1 MVTMAVTA
9 NKPCLRG
16 TRQTLRRR
24 ASLAGTFSVLAL
36 TLLANP
42 ANAADWKFTPSVGAF
57 ATYSDNANQSASNP
71 QDALILGVTPGFT
84 LRSSGSRRVQ
94 ATLNYGLSEVAR
106 FSNDNSSNAYHH
118 LGAVGKAELIDDFLF
133 IDGSANISQQL
144 ISLLGSTA
152 DASVNNSNQT
162 TVGTY
167 SLSPYIQKRFG
178 TFANLQ
184 ARYST
189 SGAIFQNNV
198 AASAASNAF
207 TTSLTSGT
215 QFNDLSWGLNY
226 AIRKVDNYNA
236 ALSTNNANNTF
247 ESASAQLGYTL
258 TRKFRVF
265 GTVGHDW
272 NDYLSSTGTSG
283 SSYSVGFGWAPS
295 RLTSVEASV
304 GERYFGR
311 TYSLSSSHRT
321 RLSHWTVRYSED
333 VSDISQQFLQQS
345 SRIFWVCNG
354 TSLFETP
361 DINPPAGQTGCVGP
375 ITAGQL
381 ALYYSNYGVSTAD
394 LIAAGLLNVASANG
408 VYIIKSFTAG
418 VSWDIHR
425 LGFGLSAQDTRR
437 LYQVFGNAQDHIQGV
452 TGSVSY
458 RISPQTTASSSL
470 SFTRTSLD
478 SVLTGGQGQT
488 NDDRILSLGLNHRFA
503 QKLNGA
509 LIFRHTQRSS
519 DVANS
524 GYQENNLTASVNM
537 SF

>member
-1 MVTMAVTA
+1 MAVTA
-9 NKPCLRG
+9 NKSCLGSTMR
-16 TRQTLRRR
+16 TLRRP
-24 ASLAGTFSVLAL
+24 AFLAGAFSVFALA
-36 TLLANP
+36 LLANP
-42 ANAADWKFTPSVGAF
+42 VNAEDWKFTPSVGAF
-57 ATYSDNANQSASNP
+57 ATYTDNANQSATNP
-71 QDALILGVTPGFT
+71 QDALILGVTPSFT
-84 LRSSGSRRVQ
+84 LRSAGSRRIQ
-94 ATLNYGLSEVAR
+94 ATLTYGLSEVAR

-118 LGAVGKAELIDDFLF
+118 LSAVGKAELIDDFLF

-144 ISLLGSTA
+144 ISLLGSPA
-152 DASVNNSNQT
+152 DASINNSNQT

-167 SLSPYIQKRFG
+167 SISPYIKKRLG

-189 SGAIFQNNV
+189 SGAIFQKNV
-198 AASAASNAF
+198 AASSASNAF

-247 ESASAQLGYTL
+247 ESASAQLGYAL

-265 GTVGHDW
+265 GTVGQEW
-272 NDYLSSTGTSG
+272 NEYLSSTGTSG

-304 GERYFGR
+304 GHRFFGR
-311 TYSLSSSHRT
+311 TFSFSGSHRT
-321 RLSHWTVRYSED
+321 RLSRWTMRYSEN
-333 VSDISQQFLQQS
+333 VSDISQQFLQAS

-354 TSLFETP
+354 TTLFETP

-418 VSWDIHR
+418 VSWDMGR
-425 LGFGLSAQDTRR
+425 LGIGLSARDTRR
-437 LYQVFGNAQDHIQGV
+437 LYQLLSNAQDHIQGV
-452 TGSVSY
+452 TGTVSY
-458 RISPQTTASSSL
+458 RMSPLTTASSSL
-470 SFTRTSLD
+470 SLTRTSLD
-478 SVLTGGQGQT
+478 PLLATSGTGVAF
-488 NDDRILSLGLNHRFA
+488 DDLSLSLGLNHRFA
-503 QKLNGA
+503 EKLNGA
-509 LIFRHTQRSS
+509 LAFRHTQRNS
-519 DVANS
+519 DAANS
-524 GYQENNLTASVNM
+524 DFQENNITASVNM